1 MSTMKQ
7 SSSVFYSMQLDN
19 SQNSFI
25 YSDEQLM
32 SLFQG
37 GDENAYIELV
47 NRYKDKLIN
56 FIFNYLGD
64 LESSEDV
71 VQETMIKLYLK
82 KHYYREIAKFS
93 TWLYT
98 IAKNLANTELRKR
111 KQRKT
116 TFLSQFSKH
125 DKTYELPSNDPEP
138 GQEIQTDIVNKI
150 IRDAVD
156 QLSEKFKIVIVL
168 RDIQGLSYEDISE
181 IINVP
186 IGTVKSRI
194 NRARL
199 QLQVELK
206 HLKK

>member
-1 MSTMKQ
+1 MKQ
-7 SSSVFYSMQLDN
+7 SSSVFYTMQLDN
-19 SQNSFI
+19 SQNRFI

-71 VQETMIKLYLK
+71 VQETMIKLYQK
-82 KHYYREIAKFS
+82 KHYYKEIAKFS

-116 TFLSQFSKH
+116 TLLSQFSKD
-125 DKTYELPSNDPEP
+125 DKTYDLPSNDPEP

-168 RDIQGLSYEDISE
+168 RDIQGLSYEDISD

>member
-1 MSTMKQ
+1 MKQ
-7 SSSVFYSMQLDN
+7 SSSVFYTMQLDN
-19 SQNSFI
+19 SQNRFI

-32 SLFQG
+32 SLFQE

-71 VQETMIKLYLK
+71 VQETMIKLHQK
-82 KHYYREIAKFS
+82 KHYYKEIAKFS

-116 TFLSQFSKH
+116 TLLSQFSKD

-150 IRDAVD
+150 IKDAVD

>member
-1 MSTMKQ
+1 MMKQ
-7 SSSVFYSMQLDN
+7 SSSVFYTMQLGN
-19 SQNSFI
+19 SQNKFN

-32 SLFQG
+32 FLFQG

-71 VQETMIKLYLK
+71 VQDTMIKLYQK
-82 KHYYREIAKFS
+82 KHYYKEIAKFS

-116 TFLSQFSKH
+116 TLLSHFSK
-125 DKTYELPSNDPEP
+125 DDNTYELPSNDPEP

-150 IRDAVD
+150 IRNAVD
-156 QLSEKFKIVIVL
+156 QLSEKSKIVIVL

-206 HLKK
+206 HIKK

>member
-1 MSTMKQ
+1 MKQ
-7 SSSVFYSMQLDN
+7 SSSVFYTMQLDN
-19 SQNSFI
+19 SQNRFI
-25 YSDEQLM
+25 YTDEQLM

-47 NRYKDKLIN
+47 NRYKNKLIN

-71 VQETMIKLYLK
+71 VQETMIKLYQK
-82 KHYYREIAKFS
+82 KHYYKEIAKFS

-116 TFLSQFSKH
+116 TLLSQFSKD

-150 IRDAVD
+150 IKDAVD

>member
-1 MSTMKQ
+1 MKQ
-7 SSSVFYSMQLDN
+7 SSSVFYTMQLDN
-19 SQNSFI
+19 SQNRFI

-32 SLFQG
+32 SLFQE

-71 VQETMIKLYLK
+71 VQETMIKLYQK
-82 KHYYREIAKFS
+82 KHYYKEIAKFS

-98 IAKNLANTELRKR
+98 IAKNLANTELRRR

-116 TFLSQFSKH
+116 TLLSQFSKD

-150 IRDAVD
+150 IKDAVD

>member
-1 MSTMKQ
+1 MMSQK
-7 SSSVFYSMQLDN
+7 SSVLSSMSLGN
-19 SQNSFI
+19 KNNKYI

-32 SLFQG
+32 LLFQG
-37 GDENAYIELV
+37 GNENAYIELV

-56 FIFNYLGD
+56 FIYNYLGD
-64 LESSEDV
+64 IESSEDV
-71 VQETMIKLYLK
+71 VQETMIKLYQK
-82 KHYYREIAKFS
+82 KHYYKEIAKFS

-116 TFLSQFSKH
+116 TLLSQFSKD
-125 DKTYELPSNDPEP
+125 DKMYDLPSNDNEV
-138 GQEIQTDIVNKI
+138 GQEIQTEIVNKI
-150 IRDAVD
+150 IREAVN
-156 QLSEKFKIVIVL
+156 QLSEKFKTVITL
-168 RDIQGLSYEDISE
+168 RDIQQLSYEDISE
-181 IINVP
+181 IIDVP

>member
-1 MSTMKQ
+1 MMKQ
-7 SSSVFYSMQLDN
+7 SSSVFYTMQLDN
-19 SQNSFI
+19 SQNRFI

-32 SLFQG
+32 SLFQS

-71 VQETMIKLYLK
+71 VQETMIKLYQK
-82 KHYYREIAKFS
+82 KHYYKEIAKFS

-116 TFLSQFSKH
+116 TLLSQFSKD

-150 IRDAVD
+150 IRGAVD

-168 RDIQGLSYEDISE
+168 RDIQGLAYEDISE

>member
-1 MSTMKQ
+1 MMRQ
-7 SSSVFYSMQLDN
+7 SSSVFYTMQLDN
-19 SQNSFI
+19 SQNRFI

-71 VQETMIKLYLK
+71 VQETMIKLYQK
-82 KHYYREIAKFS
+82 KHYYKEIAKFS

-116 TFLSQFSKH
+116 TLLSQFSKD

-138 GQEIQTDIVNKI
+138 GQEIQTNIVNKI
-150 IRDAVD
+150 IRNAVD

>member
-1 MSTMKQ
+1 MMKQ
-7 SSSVFYSMQLDN
+7 SSSVFYTMQLDN
-19 SQNSFI
+19 LQNRFI

-71 VQETMIKLYLK
+71 VQETMIKLYQK
-82 KHYYREIAKFS
+82 KHYYKEIAKFS

-116 TFLSQFSKH
+116 TLLSQFSKD
-125 DKTYELPSNDPEP
+125 DKTYDLPSNDPEP

>member
-1 MSTMKQ
+1 MKQ
-7 SSSVFYSMQLDN
+7 SSSVFYTMQLDN
-19 SQNSFI
+19 SQNRFI

-64 LESSEDV
+64 FESSEDV
-71 VQETMIKLYLK
+71 VQETMIKLYQK
-82 KHYYREIAKFS
+82 KHYYKEIAKFS

-116 TFLSQFSKH
+116 TLLSQFSKD

-199 QLQVELK
+199 QLQIELK

>member
-1 MSTMKQ
+1 MKQ
-7 SSSVFYSMQLDN
+7 SSSVFYTMQLDN
-19 SQNSFI
+19 SQNRFI

-37 GDENAYIELV
+37 GDENAYLELV

-64 LESSEDV
+64 FESSEDV
-71 VQETMIKLYLK
+71 VQETMIKLYQK
-82 KHYYREIAKFS
+82 KHYYKEIAKFS

-116 TFLSQFSKH
+116 TLLSQFSKD

-194 NRARL
+194 NSARL

>member
-1 MSTMKQ
+1 MM
-7 SSSVFYSMQLDN
+7 
-19 SQNSFI
+19 SQNSSVLSSMSLGRKNNKYS

-32 SLFQG
+32 LLFQG
-37 GDENAYIELV
+37 GNENAYIELV

-64 LESSEDV
+64 IESSEDV
-71 VQETMIKLYLK
+71 VQETMIKLYQK
-82 KHYYREIAKFS
+82 KHYYKEIAKFS

-116 TFLSQFSKH
+116 TLLSQFSKD
-125 DKTYELPSNDPEP
+125 DKMYDLPSNDNEV
-138 GQEIQTDIVNKI
+138 GQEIQTEIISKI
-150 IRDAVD
+150 IREAVD
-156 QLSEKFKIVIVL
+156 LLSEKFKTVITL
-168 RDIQGLSYEDISE
+168 RDIQQLSYGDISE
-181 IINVP
+181 IIDVP

>member
-1 MSTMKQ
+1 MMKQ
-7 SSSVFYSMQLDN
+7 NSSVFYTVQLDN
-19 SQNSFI
+19 SQNRFI

-71 VQETMIKLYLK
+71 VQETMIKLYQK
-82 KHYYREIAKFS
+82 KHYYKEIAKFS

-116 TFLSQFSKH
+116 TLLSQFSKD
-125 DKTYELPSNDPEP
+125 DKTYELPSNYPEP

>member
-1 MSTMKQ
+1 MMKQ
-7 SSSVFYSMQLDN
+7 SSSVFYTMQLGN
-19 SQNSFI
+19 SQNKFI

-71 VQETMIKLYLK
+71 VQETMIKLYQK
-82 KHYYREIAKFS
+82 KHYYKEIAKFS

-116 TFLSQFSKH
+116 TLLSQFSKD

>member
-1 MSTMKQ
+1 MSLGSKNNK
-7 SSSVFYSMQLDN
+7 YS
-19 SQNSFI
+19 

-32 SLFQG
+32 LLFQG
-37 GDENAYIELV
+37 GNENAYIELV

-64 LESSEDV
+64 IESSEDV
-71 VQETMIKLYLK
+71 VQETMIKLYQK
-82 KHYYREIAKFS
+82 KHYYKEIAKFS

-116 TFLSQFSKH
+116 TLLSQFSND
-125 DKTYELPSNDPEP
+125 DKMYDLPSNDNEV
-138 GQEIQTDIVNKI
+138 GQEIQTEIVSKI
-150 IRDAVD
+150 IREAVD
-156 QLSEKFKIVIVL
+156 QLSEKFKTVITL
-168 RDIQGLSYEDISE
+168 RDIQQLSYEDISE
-181 IINVP
+181 IIDVP

>member
-1 MSTMKQ
+1 MMKQ
-7 SSSVFYSMQLDN
+7 SSSVFYTMQLDN
-19 SQNSFI
+19 SQNRFI

-32 SLFQG
+32 SLFQD

-64 LESSEDV
+64 FESSEDV
-71 VQETMIKLYLK
+71 VQETMIKLYQK
-82 KHYYREIAKFS
+82 KHYYKEIAKFS

-116 TFLSQFSKH
+116 TLLSQFSKD

>member
-1 MSTMKQ
+1 MMKQ
-7 SSSVFYSMQLDN
+7 SSSVFYTMQLDN
-19 SQNSFI
+19 SQNRFI

-32 SLFQG
+32 SLFQE

-82 KHYYREIAKFS
+82 KHYYKEIAKFS

-116 TFLSQFSKH
+116 TLLSQFSKD

-138 GQEIQTDIVNKI
+138 GHEIQADVVNKI

-206 HLKK
+206 YLKK

>member
-1 MSTMKQ
+1 MMKQ
-7 SSSVFYSMQLDN
+7 SSSVFYTMQLDN
-19 SQNSFI
+19 SQNKFI

-32 SLFQG
+32 LLFQG
-37 GDENAYIELV
+37 GDENAYVELV

-71 VQETMIKLYLK
+71 VQETMIKLYQK
-82 KHYYREIAKFS
+82 KHYYKEIAKFS

-116 TFLSQFSKH
+116 TLLSQFSKD
-125 DKTYELPSNDPEP
+125 DKTYELPSNEPEP
-138 GQEIQTDIVNKI
+138 GQEVQTDIVNKI